1 MKPRICELSIK
12 KQSNLSI
19 DFMIASNN
27 QILTFIPIF
36 SFFIF
41 PGDISDFFSFFV
53 SFERKN
59 LSNVES

>member
-1 MKPRICELSIK
+1 MKPRICELSIKK

-41 PGDISDFFSFFV
+41 PGDITDFFVPFG
-53 SFERKN
+53 R
-59 LSNVES
+59 